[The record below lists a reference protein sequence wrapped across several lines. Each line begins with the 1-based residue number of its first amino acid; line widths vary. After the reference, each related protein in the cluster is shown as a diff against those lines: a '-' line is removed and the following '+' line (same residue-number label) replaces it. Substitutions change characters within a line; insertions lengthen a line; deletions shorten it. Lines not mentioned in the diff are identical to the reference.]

1 MKAKIEI
8 EITEAELTEALKHGM
23 KKVIVNRLSEAEW
36 KSKAM
41 TNKLNDMI
49 EKYVPKLIETC
60 VNDIDITAMVEK
72 RVEQKATAMIQKMA
86 RGDR

>member
-1 MKAKIEI
+1 MKFEI
-8 EITEAELTEALKHGM
+8 EKTEAELTEALKHGM
-23 KKVIVNRLSEAEW
+23 KKIIVNRLSEVEW

-49 EKYVPKLIETC
+49 EQYVPKLVKTC